1 MVWIHKFEGDKNM
14 LKIITTLENKNILK
28 RKCGLGCDKMKERIL
43 FISWNNQVEVACQRS
58 IYDFSMGFP
67 SGAWLNGLGMTSL
80 Y

>member
-28 RKCGLGCDKMKERIL
+28 RKCGLGCDNMKESIF
-43 FISWNNQVEVACQRS
+43 FISWNNQVEVACQIS
-58 IYDFSMGFP
+58 ISHVSMGFP
-67 SGAWLNGLGMTSL
+67 SGAWLNGLGMTLL